1 METRLQQQET
11 PACLWMQA
19 GVVRQKQCRAHY
31 ECNTCR
37 FDIALRRFCLEN
49 KNLAAQGRPV
59 QGKKGQLVYWKDKL
73 SKQPLSKRPC
83 IHCMKGNIDFK
94 ICPKSYHCIDCEFD
108 QYFHDQFKVFTVM
121 QPVGFEDISGVSLPV
136 GYYLHK
142 GHTWLKVEDK
152 NNVRIGMDDFASRL
166 LGTPDAVETLLIGK
180 PVVRNHNAFSIY
192 RETNKASFLSPV
204 NGVITQVNPELIRQP
219 GLLNQAPYT
228 DGWILNIYCSSLRTD
243 LKELLFM
250 DSATA
255 FMNAE
260 VANLYEFLE
269 RETGLMAADGGSL
282 GFDLYGNLPDL
293 SWESLLKRF
302 IHQAP

>member
-31 ECNTCR
+31 ECRTCR
-37 FDIALRRFCLEN
+37 FDTALRRVCLEN
-49 KNLAAQGRPV
+49 KNLAAQGKPV
-59 QGKKGQLVYWKDKL
+59 QGKRGQIVYWKDKL
-73 SKQPLSKRPC
+73 RKQPLSRRPC
-83 IHCMKGNIDFK
+83 IHTMKGSIDFK
-94 ICPKSYHCIDCEFD
+94 ACPKSYHCIDCEFD

-166 LGTPDAVETLLIGK
+166 LGTPDAVEGLLMGEQAV
-180 PVVRNHNAFSIY
+180 PGHNAFSIY
-192 RETNKASFLSPV
+192 RETNTASFPSPV
-204 NGVITQVNPELIRQP
+204 NGVVTQVNPKLTREP

-228 DGWILNIYCSSLRTD
+228 DGWILNIYCSNLRAD
-243 LKELLFM
+243 LKKLLFM
-250 DSATA
+250 ESATA

-260 VANLYEFLE
+260 VETLYEFLE
-269 RETGLMAADGGSL
+269 QETGLMAADGGSL
-282 GFDLYGNLPDL
+282 GFDLYGNIPDL
-293 SWESLLKRF
+293 SWDGLLERF
-302 IHQAP
+302 IY